1 MATVEQIADRI
12 DTTKSREIALT
23 GLEGGGS
30 LVAKDMSQAMEVAK
44 MMAIS
49 GPMVGAPFRQ
59 NPGAC
64 LGIAMQAWRWEMDP
78 FAVSQKAYETKGS
91 IAYEAQLVASVIN
104 TRAPIKGRLKYEY
117 TGSGQDLQ
125 CTVTGCF
132 TDDPDTPHQVT
143 SPKLKDIKPQNSPL
157 WKNDPEQQISYYTVR
172 NWARRYCPEVI
183 LGVYDIDEVQDFRG
197 PDNAKD
203 ITPTG
208 DAPAAPKMED
218 FTSQEVVEIDPQA
231 TLEALEAAETEEDL
245 TSIWQPLY
253 EDGTLNLWRKS
264 DLGLHKK
271 ICQTYNTRKSHFEL
285 AAAEQPDAEEYFE
298 AARATIDGFETL
310 DELNTWW
317 DDETEPRALAGIS
330 SESSQHMALEAL
342 CMRKAKGLKAAENEA
357 EEEADEGATAE

>member
-1 MATVEQIADRI
+1 MATVEQIEDRI
-12 DTTKSREIALT
+12 DKKKSQEIALT

-44 MMAIS
+44 MMSIS
-49 GPMVGAPFRQ
+49 GPMVGKPFRG

-78 FAVSQKAYETKGS
+78 YAVSQKAYEASGT

-117 TGSGQDLQ
+117 TGTGSDLQ

-132 TDDPDTPHQVT
+132 TDDPDTPHSVT
-143 SPKLKDIKPQNSPL
+143 SPKLTDIKPQNSPL

-197 PDNAKD
+197 PDNARD
-203 ITPTG
+203 ITPKG

-218 FTSQEVVEIDPQA
+218 FTSEDVVEVDPQE
-231 TLEALEAAETEEDL
+231 TLDKLEAAESVEEL
-245 TSIWQPLY
+245 TDIWTPIY

-271 ICQTYNTRKSHFEL
+271 ICQTYNTRKSEFEV
-285 AAAEQPDAEEYFE
+285 AAAEQPNAEEYFE
-298 AARATIDGFETL
+298 TAREAIDGFETL
-310 DELNTWW
+310 DDLNEWW
-317 DDETEPRALAGIS
+317 DEETEPRALAGIS

-342 CMRKAKGLKAAENEA
+342 CMRKAKDLKTAEPEA
-357 EEEADEGATAE
+357 EEEAAEGESTE